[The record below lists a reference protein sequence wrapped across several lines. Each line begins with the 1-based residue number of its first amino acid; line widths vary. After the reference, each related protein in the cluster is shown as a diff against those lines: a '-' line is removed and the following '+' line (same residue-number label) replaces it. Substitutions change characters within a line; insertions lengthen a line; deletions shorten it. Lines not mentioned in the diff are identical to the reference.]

1 MSLFYTSLI
10 SNWLGNFWM
19 LSISNN
25 LVNCS
30 HLSNFEIF
38 RKTFGST
45 WIRKV
50 KKAGTELM
58 NKVN

>member
-1 MSLFYTSLI
+1 M
-10 SNWLGNFWM
+10 
-19 LSISNN
+19 
-25 LVNCS
+25 
-30 HLSNFEIF
+30 F

-58 NKVN
+58 NKVNKLHLLRIE

>member
-1 MSLFYTSLI
+1 MYDLNEF
-10 SNWLGNFWM
+10 
-19 LSISNN
+19 
-25 LVNCS
+25 
-30 HLSNFEIF
+30 NFELF

-58 NKVN
+58 NKVIKCVY